1 MIISIFKTFE
11 KENCSWRIWDI
22 TSGSWRWTLDIMF
35 WEMYIFN
42 FHVRCKNEYLLFYL
56 EQTRTDIDVL
66 AGASFKLWNGICE
79 IVVYKIFRSALI
91 NVVQKNT
98 RVSCSYFCRRNAP
111 QVILWEQWAAWSFVR
126 VRSLDARCF
135 LVLSELFIS
144 YIFSEYPG
152 NDICSFNFLRLYNS
166 DDFPCSFCF
175 LNGVASS
182 SSCGFLESFFTF
194 NR

>member
-1 MIISIFKTFE
+1 M
-11 KENCSWRIWDI
+11 NA
-22 TSGSWRWTLDIMF
+22 
-35 WEMYIFN
+35 
-42 FHVRCKNEYLLFYL
+42 FHVFISFSCLLQTWIFIFLSWTNKNRHRGF
-56 EQTRTDIDVL
+56 
-66 AGASFKLWNGICE
+66 A
-79 IVVYKIFRSALI
+79 RSAVR
-91 NVVQKNT
+91 NVVQNT
-98 RVSCSYFCRRNAP
+98 SNCPAC
-111 QVILWEQWAAWSFVR
+111 ILSAQCAAGNFVR

-166 DDFPCSFCF
+166 DDLPCSFCF

-182 SSCGFLESFFTF
+182 SSCVFLESFFTF